1 MITDEFP
8 IETLYACD
16 CVVAD
21 SLIVNVND
29 FEGPL
34 DLLLTKSHSQIVG
47 LRQISI
53 SDLVEQYLTFVSKAG
68 VIRLEL
74 NAAYLLRAAWLAL
87 LRSRLLLQA
96 DPYVLLD
103 HFGLEDVT
111 NLPKLKELRSTG
123 LINN

>member
-74 NAAYLLRAAWLAL
+74 NAAYLLKAAWLAL